1 MKRKFLIGFV
11 TALFISGCGIKT
23 SGISENI
30 KINLSENKLGY
41 NYSQMLIPALSES
54 QIITDTYTDA
64 IWDSYVDK
72 DTKFTFRDN
81 FYNDLKNYYK
91 ELVVLKRIAEN
102 ENITLSEQDKTKAL
116 KLSKIFYDENVANSE
131 SFPGLTQEDCDTV
144 FMDYVLVDKTKK
156 ELIEK
161 NVKEVSESEARIMDF
176 HVIEVSDYEL
186 ANTLLDRL
194 NNGENC
200 VKLATQFS
208 ESDSISRSIAINNET
223 DDIKNTLGVMEDGSV
238 SPIVTNKGKY
248 VLYKC
253 VKSYNAE
260 ATKKNKQ
267 RIKEERE
274 SAYLLNLYNEFVK
287 ENPIDINESEFDK
300 VCKNSGS
307 HLSGRDFFTLWSE
320 EANAGL

>member
-1 MKRKFLIGFV
+1 
-11 TALFISGCGIKT
+11 
-23 SGISENI
+23 
-30 KINLSENKLGY
+30 
-41 NYSQMLIPALSES
+41 MLIPALSES
-54 QIITDTYTDA
+54 QIMTDTYTDA

-223 DDIKNTLGVMEDGSV
+223 DDVKNTLGVMEDGSV

-267 RIKEERE
+267 RIKNIEH
-274 SAYLLNLYNEFVK
+274 V
-287 ENPIDINESEFDK
+287 DK
-300 VCKNSGS
+300 FN
-307 HLSGRDFFTLWSE
+307 HQIRQTLPHCI
-320 EANAGL
+320 L

>member
-1 MKRKFLIGFV
+1 M
-11 TALFISGCGIKT
+11 
-23 SGISENI
+23 
-30 KINLSENKLGY
+30 Y
-41 NYSQMLIPALSES
+41 
-54 QIITDTYTDA
+54 
-64 IWDSYVDK
+64 
-72 DTKFTFRDN
+72 
-81 FYNDLKNYYK
+81 
-91 ELVVLKRIAEN
+91 
-102 ENITLSEQDKTKAL
+102 
-116 KLSKIFYDENVANSE
+116 
-131 SFPGLTQEDCDTV
+131 
-144 FMDYVLVDKTKK
+144 
-156 ELIEK
+156 
-161 NVKEVSESEARIMDF
+161 F
-176 HVIEVSDYEL
+176 HVIVFSYFEL
-186 ANTLLDRL
+186 ENTLLDRL

-223 DDIKNTLGVMEDGSV
+223 EDVKNTLGVMEDGSV

>member
-1 MKRKFLIGFV
+1 L
-11 TALFISGCGIKT
+11 
-23 SGISENI
+23 
-30 KINLSENKLGY
+30 
-41 NYSQMLIPALSES
+41 
-54 QIITDTYTDA
+54 
-64 IWDSYVDK
+64 
-72 DTKFTFRDN
+72 
-81 FYNDLKNYYK
+81 
-91 ELVVLKRIAEN
+91 
-102 ENITLSEQDKTKAL
+102 EQDKTKAL

-223 DDIKNTLGVMEDGSV
+223 DDVKNTLGVMEDGSV

-300 VCKNSGS
+300 VCKNPGS

>member
-1 MKRKFLIGFV
+1 MYL
-11 TALFISGCGIKT
+11 
-23 SGISENI
+23 
-30 KINLSENKLGY
+30 
-41 NYSQMLIPALSES
+41 
-54 QIITDTYTDA
+54 
-64 IWDSYVDK
+64 
-72 DTKFTFRDN
+72 
-81 FYNDLKNYYK
+81 K
-91 ELVVLKRIAEN
+91 ELR
-102 ENITLSEQDKTKAL
+102 KTKIL
-116 KLSKIFYDENVANSE
+116 LSKIFYDENVANSE

-223 DDIKNTLGVMEDGSV
+223 DDVKNTLGVMEDGSV

-248 VLYKC
+248 VLYK
-253 VKSYNAE
+253 AE

-300 VCKNSGS
+300 VCKNPGS

>member
-1 MKRKFLIGFV
+1 M
-11 TALFISGCGIKT
+11 GCGIKT
-23 SGISENI
+23 ENISENI
-30 KINLSENKLGY
+30 KINLTDNKLGY
-41 NYSQMLIPALSES
+41 SYAQMLIPAVSES
-54 QIITDTYTDA
+54 QIITNTYSA
-64 IWDSYVDK
+64 SIWDSYIDRDK
-72 DTKFTFRDN
+72 NITYKDN

-91 ELVVLKRIAEN
+91 ELVVLKKLAGKN
-102 ENITLSEQDKTKAL
+102 NITLSESQKSDAL
-116 KLSKIFYDENVANSE
+116 KLSKTFYDENAANSE
-131 SFPGLTQEDCDTV
+131 EFKGLSQEECDNV
-144 FMDYVLVDKTKK
+144 FLDYFLVMKAKK
-156 ELIEK
+156 ELIAK

-176 HVIEVSDYEL
+176 HVIEVSDFEL

-223 DDIKNTLGVMEDGSV
+223 EDVKNTLGVMEDGSV

-300 VCKNSGS
+300 VCKNSEA